1 MADRNWKQVVIHEF
15 KAMVGILLYLIF
27 VFCALI
33 LYKSLVLGDSSQGTF
48 DLPLIFVK
56 SAVLAKVILIGRLIP
71 FIRVFDN
78 LPLIIPT
85 VYKTVFFVVFTFFF
99 EMVEHSVSGMF
110 SGIGAIEGMAEF
122 FNASQEEVISRFVLV
137 TLAYF
142 PMFVFG
148 EIDRVVGGGKLFSLF
163 FRERQSA

>member
-33 LYKSLVLGDSSQGTF
+33 LYKSLVLGDSSHGTF

-56 SAVLAKVILIGRLIP
+56 SAVLAKVILIGRMIP
-71 FIRVFDN
+71 FIRVFDH

-85 VYKTVFFVVFTFFF
+85 VYKPCSLLSSRSSSKWWSTPSPVCSAA
-99 EMVEHSVSGMF
+99 SVLSKAWQN
-110 SGIGAIEGMAEF
+110 SSTPAKKRSSPASSSSPLPTSPCSSLVRSIEW
-122 FNASQEEVISRFVLV
+122 
-137 TLAYF
+137 
-142 PMFVFG
+142 
-148 EIDRVVGGGKLFSLF
+148 
-163 FRERQSA
+163 